1 MDFYIPGTITGL
13 QRGCTKLPT
22 N

>member
-13 QRGCTKLPT
+13 
-22 N
+22 